1 MKRERIKELI
11 LIMLLLIFIVISI
24 FSTNSNGSKKEPSV
38 IVKTETVTIEPD
50 GVPSPIVNN
59 KKNVVYQDSI
69 TGKYMLRCTFQV
81 PTKSGYV
88 MCNSNFTLPDETYDL
103 VKSRIRQ
110 GRLYIKLVGEDVI
123 LYQTSIDSKKKEFK
137 QLMKL

>member
-1 MKRERIKELI
+1 MKKEKLKELI
-11 LIMLLLIFIVISI
+11 LVTLLLIFIIISI
-24 FSTNSNGSKKEPSV
+24 FSTNGSSKKESTV

-69 TGKYMLRCTFQV
+69 TGKYMLKCTFQI

-103 VKSRIRQ
+103 VNSRIRQ

-123 LYQTSIDSKKKEFK
+123 LYQTPINSSKKEFK

>member
-1 MKRERIKELI
+1 MKKEKLKELI
-11 LIMLLLIFIVISI
+11 LVTLLLIFIVISI
-24 FSTNSNGSKKEPSV
+24 FSTNGSSKKESTV

-69 TGKYMLRCTFQV
+69 TGKYMLKCTFQV

-103 VKSRIRQ
+103 VNSRIRQ

-123 LYQTSIDSKKKEFK
+123 LYQTPISSSKKEFK

>member
-1 MKRERIKELI
+1 MKKEKLKELI
-11 LIMLLLIFIVISI
+11 LVTLLLIFIIISI
-24 FSTNSNGSKKEPSV
+24 FSTNSSSKKESTV

-103 VKSRIRQ
+103 VNSRIRQ

-123 LYQTSIDSKKKEFK
+123 LYQTPIDSKKKEFK